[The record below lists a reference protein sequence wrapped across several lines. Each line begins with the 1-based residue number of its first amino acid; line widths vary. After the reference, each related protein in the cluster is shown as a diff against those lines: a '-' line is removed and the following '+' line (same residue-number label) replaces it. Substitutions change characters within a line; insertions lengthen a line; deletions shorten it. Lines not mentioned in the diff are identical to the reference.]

1 MNFKDWASYQS
12 IKKEL
17 KQINKLPEDKD
28 DIHTSS
34 IVNKVLA
41 DHHMLLHA
49 FSSNLDKVEHSNDI
63 YIFSLY
69 NLLEYFLMY

>member
-1 MNFKDWASYQS
+1 M
-12 IKKEL
+12 
-17 KQINKLPEDKD
+17 LPEGKD

-41 DHHMLLHA
+41 DHHMLLQA

-63 YIFSLY
+63 DIFSLY